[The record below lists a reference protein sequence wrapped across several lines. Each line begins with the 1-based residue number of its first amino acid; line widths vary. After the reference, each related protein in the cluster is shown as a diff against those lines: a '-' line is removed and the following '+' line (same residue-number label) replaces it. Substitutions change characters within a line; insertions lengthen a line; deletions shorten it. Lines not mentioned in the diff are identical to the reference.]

1 MEWEGWPN
9 ARASRFVDCRPHRW
23 HLQEMGPG
31 AETAQ
36 TILLIHGAGGAVVSF
51 RDLMPD
57 LARDFRVV
65 AVDLP
70 GHGMTRAGTRQR
82 QGLDPMAED
91 LASLLAAERIV
102 PAIVVGHSAGAAV
115 ALRLAQRLDP
125 PPRGVV
131 GINAALGHF
140 KGVAGWL
147 FPALAKLLA
156 LNPLTAHAFAR
167 LSSSEV
173 SVRGLLRGTGSTADA
188 TMVRLYRRLVADPV
202 HVDGTLAMMAQW
214 DLRPLLAAL
223 PRIEVPVLLLTGD
236 NDRAVPPDTS
246 DRAARHLPHARVLHL
261 AGLGH
266 LVHEE
271 APDKVA
277 VHIRAFAQEILG
289 GAGTT
294 TGRGGAPRPV

>member
-31 AETAQ
+31 MESAPV
-36 TILLIHGAGGAVVSF
+36 ILLIHGAGGAAVSF

-70 GHGMTRAGTRQR
+70 GHGLTRAGTRQR

-91 LASLLAAERIV
+91 LASLLAAEAIV
-102 PAIVVGHSAGAAV
+102 PDIVVGHSAGAAV
-115 ALRLAQRLDP
+115 ALRLAQRLNP

-173 SVRGLLRGTGSTADA
+173 SVRSLLRGTGTDPDA
-188 TMVRLYRRLVADPV
+188 TMVRMYRRLVADPI

-214 DLRPLLAAL
+214 DLRPLLDSL
-223 PRIEVPVLLLTGD
+223 PGIDIPVLLLTGE
-236 NDRAVPPDTS
+236 NDRAVPPETS
-246 DRAARHLPHARVLHL
+246 DRAARRMPRAHVVHL

-266 LVHEE
+266 LAHEE
-271 APDKVA
+271 APEKIA
-277 VHIRAFAQEILG
+277 GHIRAFARELLD
-289 GAGTT
+289 GAERKK
-294 TGRGGAPRPV
+294 GRGGNPRPF

>member
-9 ARASRFVDCRPHRW
+9 ARASRFVDSRPHRW
-23 HLQEMGPG
+23 HLQEMGEGPV
-31 AETAQ
+31 
-36 TILLIHGAGGAVVSF
+36 ILLIHGAGGAAVSF

-70 GHGMTRAGTRQR
+70 GHGLTRAGTRQR
-82 QGLDPMAED
+82 QGLDPMTED
-91 LASLLAAERIV
+91 LAALLAAGAILPDMIV
-102 PAIVVGHSAGAAV
+102 GQSAGAAG
-115 ALRLAQRLDP
+115 ALRLAQRLNP

-167 LSSSEV
+167 LSSSET
-173 SVRGLLRGTGSTADA
+173 SVRSLLRGTGTAPDA

-223 PRIEVPVLLLTGD
+223 PEIAVPVLLVTGD

-246 DRAARHLPHARVLHL
+246 DRAARRLPRARALHL

-266 LVHEE
+266 LAHEE

-277 VHIRAFAQEILG
+277 GQIRAFAREVMA
-289 GAGTT
+289 GAGMQ
-294 TGRGGAPRPV
+294 TGRGDAPRPV